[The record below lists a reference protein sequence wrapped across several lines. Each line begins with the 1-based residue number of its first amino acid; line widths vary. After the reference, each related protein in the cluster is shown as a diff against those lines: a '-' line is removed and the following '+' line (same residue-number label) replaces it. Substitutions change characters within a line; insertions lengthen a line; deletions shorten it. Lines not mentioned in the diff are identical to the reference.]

1 VSIELAVG
9 LGVASAVVYGTSIV
23 VQHRVVH
30 QPGSDEDPRGL
41 LQTIRDPRWLM
52 AIGGDFIGFVL
63 QIGALSAGPV
73 VLVQPLVVL
82 MLPVALIA
90 GFLMGGPRPQFGDYL
105 GSVSIVGGLAVF
117 LTLIGI
123 PGSGHVP
130 HPRRIVVAVAIV
142 LIVGTFACLAVYGR
156 RAVIRGAMYGAVA
169 GIYFGTLGVLV
180 DAASDR
186 YSHGG
191 MHGLLETPR
200 GFVPLIGILL
210 LGIGGIALT
219 QVSFQIGALGATL
232 PANLSADPL
241 AAVLLGAILLHEH
254 IPIGPWHIAGYV
266 LCLAAV
272 IAGAVRLAA
281 PATADLPAGP
291 GSAPQ
296 G

>member
-23 VQHRVVH
+23 VQHRVAH
-30 QPGSDEDPRGL
+30 RPDGDEHPRHL
-41 LQTIRDPRWLM
+41 LRTVLDPRWLM
-52 AIGGDFIGFVL
+52 AIGGDFVGFVL
-63 QIGALSAGPV
+63 QIGALAAGPV

-82 MLPVALIA
+82 MLPVALIV
-90 GFLMGGPRPQFGDYL
+90 GYLLGGPRPHMGDYL
-105 GSVSIVGGLAVF
+105 GSLSIIGGLSVF

-123 PGSGHVP
+123 PGEGHVP
-130 HPRRIVVAVAIV
+130 HPRRMVMAVAIV
-142 LIVGTFACLAVYGR
+142 LLVGTFACLVVYGR
-156 RAVIRGAMYGAVA
+156 SGVIRGAMYGAVA

-186 YSHGG
+186 YSRAG
-191 MHGLLETPR
+191 MHGLVETPR

-210 LGIGGIALT
+210 LGLCAIVLT
-219 QVSFQIGALGATL
+219 QVSFQVGALRATL

-254 IPIGPWHIAGYV
+254 IPVGPWHILGYV

-281 PATADLPAGP
+281 PAVADRPA
-291 GSAPQ
+291 
-296 G
+296 